1 MARVPGLSRRSLLGL
16 CPGMPRVVSVGLD
29 AKPLT
34 LEEFE
39 ELLAGVERIVS
50 TRLEKT
56 LRRRLEEL
64 DIIVEGELSPDGRS
78 LRVYI
83 DVRVAGRLIAPLSY
97 DEVVAE
103 AIDEAARWLEERLR
117 ARVVERE
124 D

>member
-1 MARVPGLSRRSLLGL
+1 
-16 CPGMPRVVSVGLD
+16 MPRVVSVGLD